1 MGFKAKSSRLQSRS
15 SVIMPE
21 KRVQS
26 EIVLRT
32 PARSWAQSKV
42 HAHWWPRQSVTQYS
56 PELFSYLYKL
66 PLKDYPP
73 FFSTL
78 VLFCRR
84 RKTWK
89 KLCWAESQG
98 RDIFDDTES
107 GSLGFFFFIRW
118 SKSSYEL
125 ISTWAYHVHNCKFL
139 VTGCFHLAY
148 RPRPKAKTKLRFKRL
163 VHIATLLMANS
174 ASSFRSPQ

>member
-1 MGFKAKSSRLQSRS
+1 MWYLCLFDFFPDKKTKLNLCSRRFLVTKMGFKAKSSRLQSWS

-107 GSLGFFFFIRW
+107 GSLGIFF
-118 SKSSYEL
+118 SLGGLSL
-125 ISTWAYHVHNCKFL
+125 PMNL
-139 VTGCFHLAY
+139 LAHEHTMY
-148 RPRPKAKTKLRFKRL
+148 II
-163 VHIATLLMANS
+163 VNS
-174 ASSFRSPQ
+174 